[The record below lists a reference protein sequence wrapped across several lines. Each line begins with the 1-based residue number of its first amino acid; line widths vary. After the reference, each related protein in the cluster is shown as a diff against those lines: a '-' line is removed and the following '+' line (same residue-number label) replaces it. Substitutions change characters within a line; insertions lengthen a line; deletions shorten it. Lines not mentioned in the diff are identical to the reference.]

1 VQQLKK
7 ERRGEGREGKEGNSI
22 STSVSH
28 THTHTAP
35 PPLLFVRCFYAFAL
49 LLSFL
54 FQGRERGEE
63 GGSPSRRRKGK
74 RKTKEADSSLFFR
87 PLLLVPLPDTHTHP
101 CVHDPPLKK
110 KNPKVETNMPQRGE
124 GKKKKEAERT
134 PDGGAASECN
144 QQTHKTSRAHA
155 SHKPPLLL
163 FPFLHPLNIHMQT
176 PSKKKR
182 CGESSNTTLR

>member
-1 VQQLKK
+1 MQQLKK

-28 THTHTAP
+28 THTHSAP
-35 PPLLFVRCFYAFAL
+35 PPFCLCVAFTL
-49 LLSFL
+49 LLCCYRFC
-54 FQGRERGEE
+54 FKEGRGEKREGAPVDEGKERGKQ
-63 GGSPSRRRKGK
+63 RKQ
-74 RKTKEADSSLFFR
+74 TAPCFSALCYWC
-87 PLLLVPLPDTHTHP
+87 PYPTHTRIHA
-101 CVHDPPLKK
+101 CMTHHSKK
-110 KNPKVETNMPQRGE
+110 KKKKPKVETNMPQRGE

-176 PSKKKR
+176 PSKKKGVER
-182 CGESSNTTLR
+182 AATQR